1 MNKLLIVLALLAV
14 SQSIHAE
21 EVAVCGGESGYV
33 YFAGYGMVPE
43 NKVGWHKDA
52 ITGGKITITVTNNK
66 YDLLY
71 ADATGSLVSTVEDG
85 GQVIF
90 TRSSPIDMSLVV
102 LYGRATEIYTFW
114 KTKNGKLQ
122 YSHLHNKSEPFPK
135 STAMIGTCTLINFAA
150 VNVGK

>member
-14 SQSIHAE
+14 SQSSHAE
-21 EVAVCGGESGYV
+21 EVAVCDGESGYA

-52 ITGGKITITVTNNK
+52 VNGGKITVSVTNNK

-71 ADATGSLVSTVEDG
+71 ADATGSLVSTVQDG
-85 GQVIF
+85 GQVAF
-90 TRSSPIDMSLVV
+90 TSSSPQDMSLVV

-114 KTKNGKLQ
+114 KTNNGKLQ
-122 YSHLHNKSEPFPK
+122 YSHLHNKRGQIPSSK
-135 STAMIGTCTLINFAA
+135 VMIGNCSLINFAA
-150 VNVGK
+150 VNVEK